1 LRLWSIAQL
10 AIHKEDSSR
19 KTMSNVV
26 FKQQRERKWIGDY
39 LEREP
44 ALAKKGVEVT
54 KAAFQQEQEDM
65 NNAKYSG
72 LRNREAEKTFQE
84 RIDSIRNSLSHLT
97 SSDNGENK
105 EAGDDDETEE
115 GQLSEDDAP
124 GWVIGT
130 ITKMVQRQM
139 QRFW

>member
-1 LRLWSIAQL
+1 
-10 AIHKEDSSR
+10 
-19 KTMSNVV
+19 
-26 FKQQRERKWIGDY
+26 
-39 LEREP
+39 
-44 ALAKKGVEVT
+44 
-54 KAAFQQEQEDM
+54 M